1 MNNKGFTLIELI
13 STIAILAII
22 VTLATFSLS
31 GHLKSGR
38 EKAFDIL
45 VNSFEDGVLEAFTS
59 CISNPTGSNFCQNHS
74 IPVFGGKD
82 KVYLNE
88 LETEEFVEKMKNPWN
103 TSERC
108 DSSSYIVVTRDSK
121 DNISFSYD
129 TCLICGTHRSEGCN

>member
-59 CISNPTGSNFCQNHS
+59 CISNPTGSDFCQNHS
-74 IPVFGGKD
+74 IPEFDKSD